1 MRCTWS
7 LDSADRHCDV
17 FELLNMGCC
26 FSKELSGDNDNEKTG
41 LLQKSVEEEDP
52 ENKISKTL
60 SVLFDTLEGE
70 ELHNVEYGASR
81 AAAGTDIWPRMF
93 LRSGHKWAHRSRPPV
108 NSITSLM
115 YKFLARYKNLDEPD
129 KNSGTATVEQACES
143 VCKTLCVDTDSTRS
157 FSASI
162 GSEEDEC
169 LLRVPGP
176 SDQGVQEGALI
187 NNRLYHHSV
196 TCKNA
201 VVEKEIT
208 VNVHI
213 SCGNENNA
221 LDVSGRE
228 TEGVNP
234 ICVDHKRCW
243 NSRESKFYSICVI
256 DPGSVDSDDE
266 PCVHRCGAAA
276 TEESPSAV
284 TFEGVCRG
292 AWPPDNTAE
301 GPGDLEEEL
310 SPDGLLGPS
319 EVKEVSNEKTEPSLE
334 VLTDSDPSCKG
345 NPGDMQ
351 AQSLRAN
358 TYTGFPT
365 DYTESNPLHNV
376 GIIPESNTNIDTDS
390 LEYMCAIPEE
400 GESRNSVLLRPMG
413 DSSIDLIDTSSI
425 EQSGETQ
432 AVKANVDQSLNSEK
446 EGGKN
451 FIKFLKDSDCSNLD
465 VNKSDRSKRCITS
478 ASFGNECLLVHAD
491 FREAAPN
498 RSDDPRPEYLGPAM
512 TEGQYHGDHSLGT
525 GSIQL
530 ASKGELAL
538 QPENSSSYQDED
550 EMSIFEGE
558 GHDKRAFERSL
569 SQEDLCADSGA
580 IIAQAQICDLTHAV
594 RAKTMEGLCQRTD
607 TQDLRSLQKVPQ
619 NDESP
624 GGPRCVQS
632 NFMSSA
638 FIFTCTEE
646 KKSETGQNHKAEDE
660 LCVKSSVSGPHR
672 LESTEKQSLKAN
684 HRETSKNDIENVKLD
699 SKTIFHW
706 ETNTVKCKTVPGED
720 VLACASSSI
729 TKTTDFEIL
738 QIEKCDET
746 CRVNDSQHKDLHL
759 VPPLSSGVQMA
770 EAQETCSFN
779 CGGDPRREQVSCT
792 STEVS
797 DTLDT
802 GVVAGHK
809 TELIGEEVEEGL
821 SWGKDSDSNSSYCR
835 GPCGTS
841 RPAHRITQRNARAT
855 VTGSAL
861 NNEVGFVGSS
871 GVNFG
876 EIELCDALAENS
888 CLAGVDPAR
897 VDTHVTV
904 PHDVLQ
910 AVPVIPG
917 GSKEMIVPSSGD
929 HVLLISEDTINTSEN
944 PSKEDLQ
951 SFPEELYSQFLNE
964 LSYYPVGGLSGQ
976 MFSESLADGGCR
988 YPVGCLWTNTVVKG
1002 ELEDEQIL
1010 MGDLYSQP
1018 QDFKI
1023 TPFWMEK
1030 LHYQLPVAEDGV
1042 IWGWQNSSAQLVS
1055 VFISFYCAVIY

>member
-26 FSKELSGDNDNEKTG
+26 FSKELSGDNNNEKTG
-41 LLQKSVEEEDP
+41 LLQKSVEEKDP
-52 ENKISKTL
+52 ENKISTTL

-81 AAAGTDIWPRMF
+81 AAAGTGIWPRKF
-93 LRSGHKWAHRSRPPV
+93 VRSGHKWAHRSRPPV
-108 NSITSLM
+108 NSISSLM
-115 YKFLARYKNLDEPD
+115 YKFIARYKNLDETD
-129 KNSGTATVEQACES
+129 KNSGTAAVEQAYES
-143 VCKTLCVDTDSTRS
+143 VCKTLCVDTNSTRS
-157 FSASI
+157 FSVGI

-169 LLRVPGP
+169 LSHVPGP
-176 SDQGVQEGALI
+176 SDQGVQEGSL
-187 NNRLYHHSV
+187 NRLYHHSV

-201 VVEKEIT
+201 VVEKEIM

-213 SCGNENNA
+213 SCSNENNV

-228 TEGVNP
+228 TKGANP
-234 ICVDHKRCW
+234 ICVDHKQCW
-243 NSRESKFYSICVI
+243 NSRESKFYSICAI
-256 DPGSVDSDDE
+256 DPGSLDNDDE

-284 TFEGVCRG
+284 SFEGVCRG
-292 AWPPDNTAE
+292 PWPPDNTA
-301 GPGDLEEEL
+301 GGAGDLEAPQEEL
-310 SPDGLLGPS
+310 SPDGLVGPS

-334 VLTDSDPSCKG
+334 ALTDSDPSCKG
-345 NPGDMQ
+345 NTSDMQ

-365 DYTESNPLHNV
+365 DYTESDALHNV

-390 LEYMCAIPEE
+390 LEYMCAIRE
-400 GESRNSVLLRPMG
+400 GESHSSLLLSLMG
-413 DSSIDLIDTSSI
+413 DSGIDLIDTSSN
-425 EQSGETQ
+425 ERSGETE
-432 AVKANVDQSLNSEK
+432 AVKANVDQSLKSEK
-446 EGGKN
+446 KGENN
-451 FIKFLKDSDCSNLD
+451 FIKFLKNSDCSNLD
-465 VNKSDRSKRCITS
+465 VNKSDRSKRCVTS

-491 FREAAPN
+491 IREAPPN
-498 RSDDPRPEYLGPAM
+498 RSDDPRPEYPGPAM
-512 TEGQYHGDHSLGT
+512 TEGQYNGDRILGT
-525 GSIQL
+525 GSTQF

-538 QPENSSSYQDED
+538 QPENNSSYQDED
-550 EMSIFEGE
+550 EMSIFEDE
-558 GHDKRAFERSL
+558 GYDKRAFERSL
-569 SQEDLCADSGA
+569 SQEDLCADPGA
-580 IIAQAQICDLTHAV
+580 IIAQAQICDLTHAM
-594 RAKTMEGLCQRTD
+594 RAKTVEGLCQTD
-607 TQDLRSLQKVPQ
+607 TQDLRSSQEVPQ
-619 NDESP
+619 NSESP

-646 KKSETGQNHKAEDE
+646 KKSETDQNHKAEDE
-660 LCVKSSVSGPHR
+660 LCGPHR
-672 LESTEKQSLKAN
+672 LENAKKQSLKAN
-684 HRETSKNDIENVKLD
+684 HRDTSKNDIENVKLD
-699 SKTIFHW
+699 SKTIFRW
-706 ETNTVKCKTVPGED
+706 ETNTVKCKTVPDQD

-729 TKTTDFEIL
+729 TKNPDFEIN
-738 QIEKCDET
+738 QIEKSNET
-746 CRVNDSQHKDLHL
+746 CRVNESQHKDLHL
-759 VPPLSSGVQMA
+759 VPPQSSA

-792 STEVS
+792 SIEVS
-797 DTLDT
+797 DTLDI
-802 GVVAGHK
+802 GAVAGHK

-821 SWGKDSDSNSSYCR
+821 SWEKDSDSNSSYCR

-841 RPAHRITQRNARAT
+841 RLGHHFTQRNARAT
-855 VTGSAL
+855 VTGPAL
-861 NNEVGFVGSS
+861 NDEVGFVGSS
-871 GVNFG
+871 RVNLG
-876 EIELCDALAENS
+876 EIELCDTLAENS
-888 CLAGVDPAR
+888 CLVGVDPAR
-897 VDTHVTV
+897 VDTHTPV

-917 GSKEMIVPSSGD
+917 GSTEMVVPSSAD

-944 PSKEDLQ
+944 ASKEDLQ

-976 MFSESLADGGCR
+976 MFSESLPGGGCQ
-988 YPVGCLWTNTVVKG
+988 YPVGCLWTNTAVKG

-1010 MGDLYSQP
+1010 TRDLYSQP

-1030 LHYQLPVAEDGV
+1030 LHYQLPIAEDGV

-1055 VFISFYCAVIY
+1055 VFIDFIVL